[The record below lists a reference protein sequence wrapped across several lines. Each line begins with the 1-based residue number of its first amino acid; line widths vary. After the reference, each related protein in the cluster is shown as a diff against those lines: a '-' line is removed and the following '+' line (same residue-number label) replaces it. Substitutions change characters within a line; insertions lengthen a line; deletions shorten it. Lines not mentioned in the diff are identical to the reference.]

1 MSSRLNGTQ
10 KTKNLLGTTRRKR
23 KDEQEEANDL
33 SSEVVNDLEI
43 AHKYACVSSCFS
55 ALDLGKT
62 ASSTGDFRFA
72 EEENVSTSVITP
84 RIVDYSSS
92 SSEEGEEGPYSVG
105 ESIGSSDSSEYESET
120 EWTEA
125 SAQVDP
131 NEIIDDDDQIDGGS
145 SRNRNDRKGR
155 QHSKAN
161 CGNKSYYYH
170 HYLNQIDASQLQL
183 GEQQQVQFL
192 PKKDDVIE
200 LVGNIKSHIIGERVI
215 VVESLSYGSRNKP
228 LGEGNILLLSK
239 NDLVDED
246 ITDSNTG
253 RDGFFPLG
261 EICEVF
267 GPVSRP
273 LYTVQ
278 LPSPVCNTNP
288 NDENDTTIQQNVE
301 KNTLNED
308 PIFTPNSHD
317 DSIKGQS
324 ATKNVQEREED
335 PWSETGVHTL
345 KLCQRRQNN
354 LIPVYFERKRAVWVD
369 THEVIEQSGRGCDVN
384 EEDEKETV
392 EFSDDEAERQYYA
405 SIKQR
410 TQKPQQKQ
418 QSLPQTNIANRN
430 SRETK
435 PQFMHNTSFNT
446 NQGRHTTR
454 TNFHSNPHTGSL
466 GILPFQHQHAT
477 TFMASFPYSNM
488 IPHPQLYTHYLHATN
503 EMNPPR
509 LITHPNDSPNVSTPN
524 PSDVT
529 PVTSATRKDH
539 EADTVYY
546 HY

>member
-1 MSSRLNGTQ
+1 MNGTQ
-10 KTKNLLGTTRRKR
+10 KTRNVLGATRKKH
-23 KDEQEEANDL
+23 KDEQDEANDL

-55 ALDLGKT
+55 ALDLGKP
-62 ASSTGDFRFA
+62 ASSSGDFRVA
-72 EEENVSTSVITP
+72 EEENFSTSAINP
-84 RIVDYSSS
+84 KIVDYSSS

-125 SAQVDP
+125 SAQMDP
-131 NEIIDDDDQIDGGS
+131 NEIIDDDEQTDGGS
-145 SRNRNDRKGR
+145 SRNRNDAKDT
-155 QHSKAN
+155 QHSKTN
-161 CGNKSYYYH
+161 CVNKYYH

-183 GEQQQVQFL
+183 GQQQQVQFL
-192 PKKDDVIE
+192 PKKDDIIE

-228 LGEGNILLLSK
+228 LGEGNVLLLSK
-239 NDLVDED
+239 NDFVDED
-246 ITDSNTG
+246 ITDTP
-253 RDGFFPLG
+253 RDGYFPLG
-261 EICEVF
+261 AICEVF

-278 LPSPVCNTNP
+278 LPLPTCNTNP
-288 NDENDTTIQQNVE
+288 NDENNTTGLTIQQNVE
-301 KNTLNED
+301 KNTPHED
-308 PIFTPNSHD
+308 HIFTPYSHD
-317 DSIKGQS
+317 DSNEGLS
-324 ATKNVQEREED
+324 VTKSLQEIEED
-335 PWSETGVHTL
+335 PWSENGLHTL
-345 KLCQRRQNN
+345 KLNQRRQNN
-354 LIPVYFERKRAVWVD
+354 LISVYFERKRAVWVD
-369 THEVIEQSGRGCDVN
+369 THAVIAQSGRGCDVN

-405 SIKQR
+405 SVKKR

-418 QSLPQTNIANRN
+418 QSLHKTNNTNRN
-430 SRETK
+430 SGETK
-435 PQFMHNTSFNT
+435 PQFMHNSSFNT
-446 NQGRHTTR
+446 NQDRHTIR
-454 TNFHSNPHTGSL
+454 KNFHPNLHTGTL
-466 GILPFQHQHAT
+466 GILPFQHQRAT
-477 TFMASFPYSNM
+477 TFMASFPDSNT
-488 IPHPQLYTHYLHATN
+488 ISHPHPYTQYRHATN

-509 LITHPNDSPNVSTPN
+509 LIAHPKDLPNVSTPN